1 MVQKSRVM
9 IFLNSTLVG
18 FSFTQT
24 VEKNVHNR
32 WLVSCHSVLSFVSC
46 FQVKTS
52 ILKVELCNENKDC
65 SSEKVNISL
74 GVLKLPKNK
83 TEDQVSKSFHYT
95 SMVLMRAIGK
105 KPMYSSPIYI
115 SFRFSGPS
123 P

>member
-1 MVQKSRVM
+1 
-9 IFLNSTLVG
+9 
-18 FSFTQT
+18 
-24 VEKNVHNR
+24 
-32 WLVSCHSVLSFVSC
+32 VLSFLSC